1 MKHCSHCGVDVI
13 DDSEFCPLC
22 FHALE
27 QIPDPL
33 DWDPFIT
40 PEWNQESRTFPVVRP
55 HPGKLE
61 RAFRFLLFSAIL
73 GSAVFIGLNRIL
85 LPRIH
90 WGMVFSGI
98 LFYVT
103 WFFFLFSRD
112 MGYLKRVI
120 VGTGGGV
127 LLIVLG
133 DAVSGFRGWSLAFG
147 IPIAVILL
155 DVTLA
160 MMTIINRKRWTGYLI
175 VELMMIPVGTV
186 PLILGLLGMAAYPAL
201 SGAAFL
207 VTLLVFLGTVL
218 IGGPAARAE
227 LRRRFHL

>member
-27 QIPDPL
+27 QIPDPP

-61 RAFRFLLFSAIL
+61 RAFRFLLLSAIL

-90 WGMVFSGI
+90 WGLVFSGI

-120 VGTGGGV
+120 GGTGGGV

-133 DAVSGFRGWSLAFG
+133 D
-147 IPIAVILL
+147 
-155 DVTLA
+155 TLA